1 MSSENNQ
8 SLSELGWREWVA
20 LPDLGIAALKCKV
33 DTGAR
38 SSALHAFS
46 VEEFYKEDI
55 LWVRFGIHPRQRDED
70 SVVWCEAE
78 VSDVRQVTD
87 SGGHSTERYFI
98 TTDLVIGNH
107 RFPISMSLTNRD
119 TMLFRMLLGREAMNG
134 RFLVNPSV
142 SYRQGKMPC

>member
-1 MSSENNQ
+1 MNTKQNQ
-8 SLSELGWREWVA
+8 PLLELGWREWVA
-20 LPDLGIAALKCKV
+20 LPALGISALKCKV

-46 VEEFYKEDI
+46 VEEFYKDTK
-55 LWVRFGIHPRQRDED
+55 LWVRFGIHPRQRDEEQ
-70 SVVWCEAE
+70 VIWCEAP

-98 TTDLVIGNH
+98 TTDLVIGDQC
-107 RFPISMSLTNRD
+107 FPISMSLTNRD

-134 RFLVNPSV
+134 RFVVNPSV
-142 SYRQGKMPC
+142 SYRQGKITL

>member
-1 MSSENNQ
+1 MNTKQNQ
-8 SLSELGWREWVA
+8 PLLELGWREWVA
-20 LPDLGIAALKCKV
+20 LPELGISALKCKV

-46 VEEFYKEDI
+46 VEEFYKDTK
-55 LWVRFGIHPRQRDED
+55 LWVRFGIHPRQRDEEK
-70 SVVWCEAE
+70 VIWCEAP

-98 TTDLVIGNH
+98 TTDLVIGDQC
-107 RFPISMSLTNRD
+107 FPISMSLTNRD

-134 RFLVNPSV
+134 RFVVNPSV
-142 SYRQGKMPC
+142 SYRQGKKTL